1 MAGTRPA
8 RASLLLVEDDPD
20 VARGLVESLEYAD
33 YRVWH
38 AVDGR
43 DARAQFDRARPD
55 LIIVDL
61 MLPDVDGLV
70 LCSLLKSHGDVPI
83 IVCSGTSRRSDP
95 VLALKLGADD
105 FVRKPYDL
113 EDLLARIE
121 AVLRRASSYA
131 ARSHS
136 AGGRVPPPR
145 YGEIRVGQLV
155 VEAGRR
161 RATLGGEPLALTPT
175 EFRLLSVLAA
185 HAEEILSREQL
196 AREVWGYADASNG
209 RTIDV
214 HVRRLR
220 IKLSQGRVPGPSI
233 VAVRSMGYRLT
244 ADMAA
249 IDAA

>member
-1 MAGTRPA
+1 MPGTRPA
-8 RASLLLVEDDPD
+8 RASLLLIEDDPE

-43 DARAQFDRARPD
+43 DARAQFERARPD
-55 LIIVDL
+55 LIMLDL

-70 LCSLLKSHGDVPI
+70 LCSVLKSHADVPI

-131 ARSHS
+131 AHSHTS
-136 AGGRVPPPR
+136 GRNPATR
-145 YGEIRVGQLV
+145 YGELRVGQLT

-161 RATLGGEPLALTPT
+161 RATLGGEPLSLTPT
-175 EFRLLSVLAA
+175 EFRLLTVLAA

-220 IKLSQGRVPGPSI
+220 IKLSQGHVPGPSI

-244 ADMAA
+244 ADMAD
-249 IDAA
+249 INAA